1 MEQLARLD
9 GAAPRPWRG
18 GAWTVEDSDGLLQ
31 HIFLWLAPEVG
42 WPTRRV
48 WLTESRI

>member
-9 GAAPRPWRG
+9 G
-18 GAWTVEDSDGLLQ
+18 GATSMARRRVEDSDGLLQ

-42 WPTRRV
+42 RSTQRV